1 MAPPMPARE
10 GSDRIQDATI
20 RVSTHYI
27 HPILDNRIS
36 PPVGTQSSG
45 DDPFFLSDE
54 SLEQVY
60 LDNIFTQFLPEMD
73 GMQ

>member
-1 MAPPMPARE
+1 MTPPIPARE
-10 GSDRIQDATI
+10 GSGRLQDATI

-27 HPILDNRIS
+27 HPILDNQIE
-36 PPVGTQSSG
+36 PPAGDQSSG

-54 SLEQVY
+54 TLEQVY

-73 GMQ
+73 GTQ